1 MHYCKKYIYV
11 IPPVILGCNVSIL
24 RLWNDATKGP
34 AYFTCLHF
42 CFGIG
47 NLFGPIMAEMIL
59 TETSNE
65 TITTENIVNNNITTT
80 SILDDDESILGP
92 SHLEQDVW
100 QSMVKSLELTHL
112 QILHIIIFG
121 KLLMNTLMFV
131 ICSFLKDDDDD
142 NSKLAL
148 DDLPKPKLDELES
161 ESESNEK
168 IMNRTYPY
176 LRIGFIS
183 CMTFMFAIANG
194 LNFAYSN
201 FVTKFAVN
209 SNLSL
214 NKSQGARLTAIY
226 FGCSALMKFITIGL
240 LRIFKPIRL
249 IIFNV
254 IILTAA
260 SLLLLTFANDNIIA
274 YQSGT
279 ALAGAYFFQKV
290 IFQLIISYLGK
301 YRLNSVF
308 RYWCQHIILKRSGL
322 DPVPAEL
329 W

>member
-1 MHYCKKYIYV
+1 
-11 IPPVILGCNVSIL
+11 
-24 RLWNDATKGP
+24 
-34 AYFTCLHF
+34 
-42 CFGIG
+42 
-47 NLFGPIMAEMIL
+47 MAEMIL

-65 TITTENIVNNNITTT
+65 TITTENIVNNNITTI

-161 ESESNEK
+161 EK

-254 IILTAA
+254 IILAAA
-260 SLLLLTFANDNIIA
+260 SLLLLTFANDNVIA

-279 ALAGAYFFQKV
+279 ALAGAYFFK
-290 IFQLIISYLGK
+290 
-301 YRLNSVF
+301 
-308 RYWCQHIILKRSGL
+308 
-322 DPVPAEL
+322 
-329 W
+329 

>member
-1 MHYCKKYIYV
+1 
-11 IPPVILGCNVSIL
+11 
-24 RLWNDATKGP
+24 
-34 AYFTCLHF
+34 
-42 CFGIG
+42 
-47 NLFGPIMAEMIL
+47 MAEMIL

-65 TITTENIVNNNITTT
+65 TITTENIVNNNNITTT

-161 ESESNEK
+161 ESESDEK

-254 IILTAA
+254 IILAAA

-279 ALAGAYFFQKV
+279 ALAGA
-290 IFQLIISYLGK
+290 
-301 YRLNSVF
+301 
-308 RYWCQHIILKRSGL
+308 
-322 DPVPAEL
+322 
-329 W
+329 

>member
-1 MHYCKKYIYV
+1 
-11 IPPVILGCNVSIL
+11 
-24 RLWNDATKGP
+24 
-34 AYFTCLHF
+34 
-42 CFGIG
+42 
-47 NLFGPIMAEMIL
+47 MAEMIL
-59 TETSNE
+59 TENNNE
-65 TITTENIVNNNITTT
+65 TVTDNIVNNNNNITT
-80 SILDDDESILGP
+80 IAIIRDDYKDETILGP

-121 KLLMNTLMFV
+121 KLLMNTLMFIV
-131 ICSFLKDDDDD
+131 CSFLKDDDD
-142 NSKLAL
+142 NQKLAL
-148 DDLPKPKLDELES
+148 DDLPKPKLDELEIS
-161 ESESNEK
+161 EK

-209 SNLSL
+209 SDLSL

-254 IILTAA
+254 IILAAA

-279 ALAGAYFFQKV
+279 ALAGKIKYYIHIGIYF
-290 IFQLIISYLGK
+290 LL
-301 YRLNSVF
+301 R
-308 RYWCQHIILKRSGL
+308 HITYM
-322 DPVPAEL
+322 
-329 W
+329 